1 MVEINMNKLEFSQAR
16 RALDEISILLNDDAL
31 EGEERERLEQ
41 SADQLAGL
49 LMRQLLPIGFIRRAL
64 MVLFFVAGIYGIV
77 IGNYYLLGLWIIAG
91 AFSPRITAEAL
102 RIINK

>member
-1 MVEINMNKLEFSQAR
+1 MNKLEYSQAR

-31 EGEERERLEQ
+31 EKEEREKLEQ
-41 SADQLAGL
+41 SADELSGF

-64 MVLFFVAGIYGIV
+64 MLLFAAIGVYGIV

-102 RIINK
+102 RIFSK

>member
-1 MVEINMNKLEFSQAR
+1 MNKLEYSQAR

-31 EGEERERLEQ
+31 EKEEREKLEQ

-49 LMRQLLPIGFIRRAL
+49 LMKQLLPIGYTRRAL
-64 MVLFFVAGIYGIV
+64 MLLFIAAGIYGLV

-91 AFSPRITAEAL
+91 AFSPRVTAEAL